1 MGVSGRAGEG
11 ASGGSHPSGSGLS
24 PPPYTPVDSGQT
36 QPNMPSVPS
45 ESGLTPEALAA
56 LTSAFSSLSL
66 PDAPSDLS
74 PDTCL
79 AHLKLLYAFHQLKED
94 IGYTN
99 GLWGIHENTLDR
111 QSLIMSDQL
120 WSKDTASQIDPEQRV
135 ARALAKFREKRWAL
149 YVARAAERYEAW
161 WHSLPGDRLKEADME
176 GEDTSKYAGF
186 VHEKPPMAFDPSMP
200 PPLGRLSL
208 KYGLGTQLILLQ

>member
-1 MGVSGRAGEG
+1 MSASGRAEG
-11 ASGGSHPSGSGLS
+11 PSGDSQPSSSGLN

-36 QPNMPSVPS
+36 RPSMPSIPS
-45 ESGLTPEALAA
+45 EAGLTPEALAA

-66 PDAPSDLS
+66 PDAPTDLS

-111 QSLIMSDQL
+111 QSLLISDGL
-120 WSKDTASQIDPEQRV
+120 WSNDTGSQTPPEERI
-135 ARALAKFREKRWAL
+135 ARALSKLREKRWAL
-149 YVARAAERYEAW
+149 YVARAADRYEAW
-161 WHSLPGDRLKEADME
+161 WHSLQGDRLTEADME
-176 GEDTSKYAGF
+176 SEDMSKYAGF
-186 VHEKPPMAFDPSMP
+186 VHEKPPKAFDPSML
-200 PPLGRLSL
+200 PPLGRFFIEYVS
-208 KYGLGTQLILLQ
+208 GTQLILLQ

>member
-1 MGVSGRAGEG
+1 MGASSRVEGR
-11 ASGGSHPSGSGLS
+11 SGGSETSGSGLS

-36 QPNMPSVPS
+36 QTSMPSIPS
-45 ESGLTPEALAA
+45 EAGLTPEALAA

-66 PDAPSDLS
+66 PDTPSDLS

-99 GLWGIHENTLDR
+99 SLWGIHENSLDR
-111 QSLIMSDQL
+111 QSLILSDQR
-120 WSKDTASQIDPEQRV
+120 WSKDTGSQITPEDRI

-176 GEDTSKYAGF
+176 GEGTSKYASF
-186 VHEKPPMAFDPSMP
+186 VHEKPLMAFDPSML
-200 PPLGRLSL
+200 PPLGRFFL
-208 KYGLGTQLILLQ
+208 KYGLGTQLTHLQ